1 MSNGNAALGEIIRAE
16 IRKSGPISFARFMEQ
31 ALYHP
36 DHGYY
41 ATGRAAIGRSG
52 DYFTNV
58 SVGPLFGTLLAAQ
71 FIEIWEQLERPSDFV
86 IVEQGAQDGQFAYDM
101 LTAVRDRAPQIFQ
114 TLRYQILEPFPIL
127 RERQVKTLRE
137 FRDKVRWQKDVD
149 ALDRFVG
156 VHFSN
161 ELFDAMPVD
170 LREKSVG
177 LDGNRFIFIENVNDS
192 MTRPNE
198 SQIQWV
204 DDVAAKLQRGFVLAI
219 DYGFTRS
226 NFHDVVQTRSQ
237 HRLLESPFE
246 QIGEADI
253 SVHINWTDIAE
264 TGEANGLRLAGFT
277 DQHHFFTGII
287 SAWPDLLSA
296 PISNLTALS
305 SQVLDDPPDRKGKR
319 ELQTLLHPEMLGRAF
334 QVLALS
340 KGVDHALPLAGFRF
354 AREPRSALELM

>member
-16 IRKSGPISFARFMEQ
+16 IRTSGPISFARFMEQ

-41 ATGRAAIGRSG
+41 ATGRAAIGRRG

-86 IVEQGAQDGQFAYDM
+86 MLEQGAHDGQFAHDV
-101 LTAVRDRAPQIFQ
+101 LTAVRDRAPKIFQ
-114 TLRYQILEPFPIL
+114 TLRYQLVEPFPIL
-127 RERQVKTLRE
+127 RERQSKTLRD

-161 ELFDAMPVD
+161 ELLDAVPID
-170 LREKSVG
+170 LRNKSVG
-177 LDGNRFIFIENVNDS
+177 LDGDKFVFVEAADEG
-192 MTRPNE
+192 RPSNQ
-198 SQIQWV
+198 SQLRWLDQ
-204 DDVAAKLQRGFVLAI
+204 VAVKLQRGFIVVI
-219 DYGFTRS
+219 DYGFTQS

-237 HRLLESPFE
+237 HRLLDSPFE

-264 TGEANGLRLAGFT
+264 TGEANGLRAAGFT
-277 DQHHFFTGII
+277 DQYHFFTGII

-305 SQVLDDPPDRKGKR
+305 NQVLDDPRDRKGKR
-319 ELQTLLHPEMLGRAF
+319 ELLTLLHPEMLGRAF
-334 QVLALS
+334 QILALS
-340 KGVDHALPLAGFRF
+340 KGVELDQPLAGFRF
-354 AREPRSALELM
+354 AREPRSALELK